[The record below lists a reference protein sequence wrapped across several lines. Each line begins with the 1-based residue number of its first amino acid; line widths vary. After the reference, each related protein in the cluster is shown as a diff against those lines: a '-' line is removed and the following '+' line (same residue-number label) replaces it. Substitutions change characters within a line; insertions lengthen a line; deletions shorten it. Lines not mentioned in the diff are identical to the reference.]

1 MPKDGSFS
9 QSFKK
14 AIDLSKWAR
23 GYHAASDVV
32 DKVGQQKEHRRRKE
46 ANDDFLTRLR
56 GAEARDHSRMQPQAK
71 GAEEPKPA
79 VPEFR
84 AAPGEETWRE
94 IDEARRVAKLEA
106 REAAARTR
114 IQQRPRNLSRGEL
127 ELASE
132 VCSRHANC

>member
-1 MPKDGSFS
+1 MRAMRPVPSWPSCRRLTRRAGGPFD
-9 QSFKK
+9 QPPR
-14 AIDLSKWAR
+14 AAR
-23 GYHAASDVV
+23 HC
-32 DKVGQQKEHRRRKE
+32 H
-46 ANDDFLTRLR
+46 RLR

-84 AAPGEETWRE
+84 KAPGEETWRG

-106 REAAARTR
+106 REAAAKTR